1 MENPKEAEQCHAH
14 GTQVLSL
21 EHTSKLPGRFVK
33 IQVSVPTLR
42 ISDLVGL
49 IGSRKFAFLS
59 VSLVVL
65 MLLVWGLHFESHW
78 CTA

>member
-1 MENPKEAEQCHAH
+1 MENPKVAEQCHAH
-14 GTQVLSL
+14 RTQVLSL

-65 MLLVWGLHFESHW
+65 MLLAWGLHFESHW

>member
-14 GTQVLSL
+14 RTQVLSL
-21 EHTSKLPGRFVK
+21 EHISKLPGRFVK
-33 IQVSVPTLR
+33 IQLSVPIPR

-65 MLLVWGLHFESHW
+65 MLLVWGPHFESHW